1 MKACRWGKQFYSDE
15 VKAELRERHAA
26 GETLPALSRE
36 MGIPFGTVK
45 ALVGYTNEKRRARRE
60 ARVQEE
66 NGRLF

>member
-1 MKACRWGKQFYSDE
+1 M
-15 VKAELRERHAA
+15 KAELRERHAA